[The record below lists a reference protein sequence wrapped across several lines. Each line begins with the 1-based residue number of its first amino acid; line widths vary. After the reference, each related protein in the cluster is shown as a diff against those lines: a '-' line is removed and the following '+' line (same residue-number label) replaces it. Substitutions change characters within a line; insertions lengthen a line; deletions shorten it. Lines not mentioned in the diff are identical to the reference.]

1 MLFITYGSE
10 DNFIGLTKRSGIQY
24 IPFYEFGLAI
34 SAITNE
40 K

>member
-10 DNFIGLTKRSGIQY
+10 DNFIVLTKRSGIQY